1 MSSDSP
7 ENHVLEYN
15 RLAMEYLKHND
26 FKTSLAMLKQAEDI
40 LNYPIPNQA
49 KLLSITL
56 NNLGCYY
63 KRTNKPTVALHYLWK
78 ALEVGTRDNIAIS
91 NLAGTHLNV
100 CAIESQLGKHSTA
113 IMHAK
118 RAIKLL
124 SKNFEASEN
133 TVTTLVLAYHNAGVE
148 YEFLSENNLASSH
161 YMSGYEL
168 AFKFLGEENPLTK
181 ILKTSYKAT
190 ADHSSDSQTW
200 TKVTKTSARSSR
212 PSRNTAT
219 SIPYQVIHKYK
230 AKSVSVTPKNLTSLN
245 TTSMYKYRPP
255 LGPILEQIRDA
266 RVNTIQIRS
275 NKESNFHRLS
285 LTASRPKTP
294 SSKGNS
300 SVASNS
306 GT

>member
-7 ENHVLEYN
+7 ESHVLEFN
-15 RLAMEYLKHND
+15 RLAMEFLKNNE
-26 FKTSLAMLKQAEDI
+26 FKNSLSMLKQAEDI

-78 ALEVGTRDNIAIS
+78 ALEVGTRDNIDIS

-124 SKNFEASEN
+124 SRNFDQSEN
-133 TVTTLVLAYHNAGVE
+133 VVTTLVLAYHNAGVE
-148 YEFLSENNLASSH
+148 YEFLAESDLASSH
-161 YMSGYEL
+161 YMAGYEL
-168 AFKFLGEENPLTK
+168 ASKFLGEENPLTH
-181 ILKTSYKAT
+181 ILRTSYRAT
-190 ADHSSDSQTW
+190 SDHSSDSHSW
-200 TKVTKTSARSSR
+200 TRASKNTARSHR
-212 PSRNTAT
+212 PTRKAET
-219 SIPYQVIHKYK
+219 SVPYQVIHKYK
-230 AKSVSVTPKNLTSLN
+230 AKSASVTPKNVSTLSS
-245 TTSMYKYRPP
+245 SMYKYRPP

-266 RVNTIQIRS
+266 RVFSI
-275 NKESNFHRLS
+275 
-285 LTASRPKTP
+285 
-294 SSKGNS
+294 
-300 SVASNS
+300 
-306 GT
+306 